1 MIFTNKHVIV
11 AMLVAPIL
19 AIFAW
24 FGVDMMV
31 AETPFEPV
39 AGETYKLVEKPNCRW
54 ASGECELKNNNFE
67 IRLTA
72 EDAGGGQRDIALQA
86 SHPLQ
91 GVKFA
96 VFKSSPETID
106 RESEPADMEQ
116 LDQDGLKWGLIIEEP
131 RSELARFRL
140 AIKSGDSL
148 FFGETSTTFMWP
160 ENKD

>member
-24 FGVDMMV
+24 FSVDMMV

-39 AGETYKLVEKPNCRW
+39 AGESYKLVEKPNCRW

-67 IRLTA
+67 IRMTA
-72 EDAGGGQRDIALQA
+72 AQSGQGQRDVILES
-86 SHPLQ
+86 SHPVD

-96 VFKSSPETID
+96 VFKASPETID
-106 RESEPADMEQ
+106 RETTPVDMQ
-116 LDQDGLKWGLIIEEP
+116 ALDDSGQKWGLIIEEP

-140 AIKSGDSL
+140 ALKASEST
-148 FFGETSTTFMWP
+148 FYGEVSTTFMWP
-160 ENKD
+160 ERKK

>member
-31 AETPFEPV
+31 AETPIEPV
-39 AGETYKLVEKPNCRW
+39 AGETYRLVEKPNCRW

-67 IRLTA
+67 VRITA
-72 EDAGGGQRDIALQA
+72 NDTGGGQRDIVLES
-86 SHPLQ
+86 SHPLR
-91 GVKFA
+91 GVKLA
-96 VFKSSPETID
+96 VFQSAPETID
-106 RESEPADMEQ
+106 RESEPADMQ
-116 LDQDGLKWGLIIEEP
+116 SLDQNSQKWGLIIEEP
-131 RSELARFRL
+131 LSELARFRI
-140 AIKSGDSL
+140 AIKAEDSL

-160 ENKD
+160 EKKD